1 MQPEHWDLILRC
13 VDPADLYLRLI
24 GIGREEDQRP
34 LPARRYPHDPWQAL
48 VEAMHPQAVQVDA
61 RRLRAESAALRNH
74 AVNLQVSYPAKYIS
88 GSVNVRMALE
98 GIPIPLVIRVQRV
111 EYPAA

>member
-1 MQPEHWDLILRC
+1 MRC
-13 VDPADLYLRLI
+13 IHRQCRSMRVDSARNSPRLVI
-24 GIGREEDQRP
+24 TPSIC
-34 LPARRYPHDPWQAL
+34 
-48 VEAMHPQAVQVDA
+48 
-61 RRLRAESAALRNH
+61 RLRI
-74 AVNLQVSYPAKYIS
+74 PAKYIS